1 MFREILKK
9 FLFFFYIYIVA
20 LLKRN
25 LFATCFCYNH
35 FLKTFRNLFRG
46 IRTTTDRGSS
56 SISFPLLHTVW
67 PQYGKHFL
75 CIAVFRSLWGRT
87 SKDRYGRHEYRH
99 VTGIYVGLC
108 KSTSCN
114 LSSRV
119 IARVGDAHMNIAS
132 YLNPLLEVHVIITH
146 TFKCK
151 CCPSSNFHFI
161 SFCFPLDILTIVTR
175 LCLNTCI

>member
-1 MFREILKK
+1 M
-9 FLFFFYIYIVA
+9 
-20 LLKRN
+20 
-25 LFATCFCYNH
+25 
-35 FLKTFRNLFRG
+35 FRG
-46 IRTTTDRGSS
+46 IRTTTDPDEVFFDFVSLRY
-56 SISFPLLHTVW
+56 HTVW

-75 CIAVFRSLWGRT
+75 CMAVFRSLWGRT

-132 YLNPLLEVHVIITH
+132 YLNPRLEVRVIITH

-151 CCPSSNFHFI
+151 CCSSSNFHFVF
-161 SFCFPLDILTIVTR
+161 FCFLFFRCSKKKTIVTY
-175 LCLNTCI
+175 LC